1 MNINLTVYDMKNFL
15 DKYTK
20 FMTKDIYISNKMYLK
35 FLEQYSYLFKK
46 LEEDKT
52 FFNDNKE
59 YKKMIEIF
67 TNKIGLLKLHNQ
79 KYLKRALKVYH
90 LFFDGLLLEDK
101 LDIKSRMM
109 ILTEED
115 STYIAEYK
123 NYESLIVGKVKYLID
138 HQKYLSDNILVLS
151 VNSDTLDNRKKIVKE
166 LNKFKVIKCD
176 KLKPNELNKFI
187 KDYCKNNNY
196 KINEDA
202 VNLMIERLNDN
213 LYIISSE
220 LDKMFLYKDDNVITK
235 DDVFLVTSRVI
246 NTNIFDLINAI
257 VEKNIDKALFVYD
270 DLLLINEEEIK
281 LIVTLANQF
290 RLIYQVKSMFKS
302 GYSELDISKS
312 LGVHPYRIKLAS
324 GVNISMDDVLK
335 ILRRLALLDEN
346 IKTGKVDKKEAF
358 LKFILSL

>member
-1 MNINLTVYDMKNFL
+1 MNKIYLIYGEEDYFINKEIDKIKNEYKDYEVVNYDMTLNNISDALEDALMGSLFS
-15 DKYTK
+15 
-20 FMTKDIYISNKMYLK
+20 SNKLIICTNSF
-35 FLEQYSYLFKK
+35 FLTGIKC
-46 LEEDKT
+46 D
-52 FFNDNKE
+52 
-59 YKKMIEIF
+59 IEH
-67 TNKIGLLKLHNQ
+67 KIDDLLK
-79 KYLKRALKVYH
+79 YLTI
-90 LFFDGLLLEDK
+90 E
-101 LDIKSRMM
+101 
-109 ILTEED
+109 
-115 STYIAEYK
+115 
-123 NYESLIVGKVKYLID
+123 
-138 HQKYLSDNILVLS
+138 SDNILVLS

-187 KDYCKNNNY
+187 KDYCKGNNY

-202 VNLMIERLNDN
+202 INLMIERLNDN

-220 LDKMFLYKDDNVITK
+220 LDKMFLYKVDNVITK
-235 DDVFLVTSRVI
+235 DDVSLVTSRVI

-257 VEKNIDKALFVYD
+257 VEKNIDKSLFVYD

-312 LGVHPYRIKLAS
+312 LGVHPYRIKLAN
-324 GVNISMDDVLK
+324 GVNISMDNVLK
-335 ILRRLALLDEN
+335 ILRSLALLDEN

>member
-1 MNINLTVYDMKNFL
+1 MNKIYLIYGEEDYFINKEIDKIKNEYKDYEVVSYDMTLNNISDALEDALMGSLFS
-15 DKYTK
+15 
-20 FMTKDIYISNKMYLK
+20 SNKLIICTNSF
-35 FLEQYSYLFKK
+35 FLTGTKCE
-46 LEEDKT
+46 
-52 FFNDNKE
+52 
-59 YKKMIEIF
+59 IEH
-67 TNKIGLLKLHNQ
+67 KIDDLLK
-79 KYLKRALKVYH
+79 YL
-90 LFFDGLLLEDK
+90 
-101 LDIKSRMM
+101 
-109 ILTEED
+109 T
-115 STYIAEYK
+115 
-123 NYESLIVGKVKYLID
+123 ID
-138 HQKYLSDNILVLS
+138 SDNILVIS

-187 KDYCKNNNY
+187 KDYCKNNDY

-220 LDKMFLYKDDNVITK
+220 LDKMFLYKEDDVITK
-235 DDVFLVTSRVI
+235 KDVSEVVSRVI
-246 NTNIFDLINAI
+246 NTNIFDLINVI

-312 LGVHPYRIKLAS
+312 LGVHPYRIKLAN
-324 GVNISMDDVLK
+324 GVNIKMDDILK
-335 ILRRLALLDEN
+335 ILRSLASLDEN

>member
-1 MNINLTVYDMKNFL
+1 MNKIYLIYGEEDYFINKEIDKIKNEYKDYEVVSYDMTLNNISDALEDALMGSLFS
-15 DKYTK
+15 
-20 FMTKDIYISNKMYLK
+20 SNKLIICTNSF
-35 FLEQYSYLFKK
+35 FLTGTKCE
-46 LEEDKT
+46 
-52 FFNDNKE
+52 
-59 YKKMIEIF
+59 IEH
-67 TNKIGLLKLHNQ
+67 KIDDLLK
-79 KYLKRALKVYH
+79 YL
-90 LFFDGLLLEDK
+90 
-101 LDIKSRMM
+101 
-109 ILTEED
+109 T
-115 STYIAEYK
+115 
-123 NYESLIVGKVKYLID
+123 ID
-138 HQKYLSDNILVLS
+138 SDNILVLT

-220 LDKMFLYKDDNVITK
+220 LEKMFLYKDDNVITK
-235 DDVFLVTSRVI
+235 SDVKEVVSRVI

-257 VEKNIDKALFVYD
+257 VEKNIDDALFVYD

-312 LGVHPYRIKLAS
+312 LGVHPYRIKLAN
-324 GVNISMDDVLK
+324 GVNISMDKVLK
-335 ILRRLALLDEN
+335 ILRQLALLDEN
-346 IKTGKVDKKEAF
+346 IKTGKVNKKEAF
-358 LKFILSL
+358 LEFILSL